1 MTDDITI
8 NSVVVAGGHPPLERL
23 ELTLPIQFS
32 SSSFDSSCY
41 FTAQPPPP
49 APPQQQPS
57 STLNFDLPLSFAA
70 QPHCNALPVSIGLRD
85 LMIRDVT
92 AAQCDGQQR
101 LACDPETL
109 IGSRSFDDLRS
120 ENAVH
125 LRRQTT
131 TAEPRFTT
139 LGNHRGLAF

>member
-1 MTDDITI
+1 
-8 NSVVVAGGHPPLERL
+8 VVAGGHLPLERL

-41 FTAQPPPP
+41 FTAQPQPP
-49 APPQQQPS
+49 PPQQQPS
-57 STLNFDLPLSFAA
+57 STLNFDLPLPLAA

-92 AAQCDGQQR
+92 AANSDGQQR

-131 TAEPRFTT
+131 AAEPCFTM
-139 LGNHRGLAF
+139 LGKHRGLAF